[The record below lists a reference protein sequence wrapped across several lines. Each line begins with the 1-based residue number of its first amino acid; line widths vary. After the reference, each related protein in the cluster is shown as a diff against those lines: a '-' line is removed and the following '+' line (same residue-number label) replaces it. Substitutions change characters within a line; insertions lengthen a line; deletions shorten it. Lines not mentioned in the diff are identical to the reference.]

1 MGGWRGWQRCQ
12 PRSAAGSHCSWWSGA
27 RSWQHP
33 RRWLRRCGATACTAR
48 SRRRRLRAG
57 PAVAS
62 QAGCGRRPWRA
73 AAQQSSSSAVS
84 SPHAAARKRRP
95 GSGRAGPRTQGPPR
109 AAPDRWLRSKP
120 DCERPCKPACA
131 HYSVC
136 VPRARSAAAVDSI
149 PGRRR
154 LQCQHASAYPATRG
168 SRSLCLTSAAQHC
181 QCTHAP
187 VINAPALTLAK
198 ATPGHRAVV
207 VLTAASAAT
216 GTAADAPLPAAPD
229 CDVDGGAMAAAAAA
243 VPPKMLKPGES
254 GSGACAEP
262 PCK

>member
-27 RSWQHP
+27 HSWQHP
-33 RRWLRRCGATACTAR
+33 WRWPRRCGATACTAR

-109 AAPDRWLRSKP
+109 AAPDRWLRSTP
-120 DCERPCKPACA
+120 DCERPGASLPVLITA
-131 HYSVC
+131 YVC
-136 VPRARSAAAVDSI
+136 RMPGAQRPWTASPVGRDFSASMLVPI
-149 PGRRR
+149 
-154 LQCQHASAYPATRG
+154 
-168 SRSLCLTSAAQHC
+168 
-181 QCTHAP
+181 
-187 VINAPALTLAK
+187 
-198 ATPGHRAVV
+198 
-207 VLTAASAAT
+207 
-216 GTAADAPLPAAPD
+216 LPH
-229 CDVDGGAMAAAAAA
+229 AAAARFA
-243 VPPKMLKPGES
+243 
-254 GSGACAEP
+254 
-262 PCK
+262 